1 MHYTERIL
9 FFKEE
14 LDLIE
19 NENIREFVKECIT
32 QAPDYVFEDCPSS
45 SSGKYHP
52 LDELAPDG
60 TIRHTKKVCT
70 LAYELSRGMDCEDRR
85 DEICAAALLHDLA
98 KQGVH
103 STGHTIREH
112 PQVMADFVADI
123 YKEKF
128 RDKISRESAL
138 MIYYC
143 IFYHYGP
150 WTEKSVRKPMP
161 DYTQE
166 ELVVYLAD
174 YVSSKRFVTIDY
186 RKKFGLAT

>member
-9 FFKEE
+9 FFKDE

-19 NENIREFVKECIT
+19 NDDIREFVKECIK
-32 QAPDYVFEDCPSS
+32 QSPDYIFDDCPSS

-60 TIRHTKKVCT
+60 TIRHTKKVFT
-70 LAYELSRGMDCEDRR
+70 LAYELSRGMNCEEHR
-85 DEICAAALLHDLA
+85 DEICAAAILHDMA
-98 KQGVH
+98 KQGP
-103 STGHTIREH
+103 SRSGHTIREH

-128 RDKISRESAL
+128 KDRIPRESAL
-138 MIYYC
+138 IIYYC

-150 WTEKSVRKPMP
+150 WTDVSVRKSLD
-161 DYTQE
+161 DYTRE
-166 ELVVYLAD
+166 ELALYLAD
-174 YVSSKRFVTIDY
+174 YVCSKRFVTIDY
-186 RKKFGLAT
+186 KRKFGLAE